1 MNLANRVGFA
11 IGTGR
16 CGTVF
21 LYEAMAKEPEVASSH
36 ERNPDNEAFQ
46 RYCKWHRLPVDD
58 EGFLATKEREIQAD
72 LESRAYS
79 FEASPYLALSALEL
93 HERFG
98 AKFIFL
104 IRRPDRVVTSF
115 VHKGFYS
122 KPYAV
127 RSPDLATGYQEPTP
141 ERFFTFFAR
150 ISPRGEFFS
159 TWNDLTPVGKVA
171 WFWKAYN
178 ERTLDVLD
186 KLPAESYCTVR
197 IEDLDYSRYL
207 ELCRFLGI
215 AAKATQ
221 ADFDALRA
229 SKPHA
234 FWSKR
239 TIDQWSRREI
249 SEFENQVAE
258 LAGRMGYRYNIAEL
272 IDEARAEKAESVR
285 LGRIPPPKPAPRFW
299 RLRRA
304 AAQWLREAAAS
315 MDVS

>member
-1 MNLANRVGFA
+1 M
-11 IGTGR
+11 
-16 CGTVF
+16 
-21 LYEAMAKEPEVASSH
+21 
-36 ERNPDNEAFQ
+36 
-46 RYCKWHRLPVDD
+46 
-58 EGFLATKEREIQAD
+58 
-72 LESRAYS
+72 
-79 FEASPYLALSALEL
+79 
-93 HERFG
+93 
-98 AKFIFL
+98 
-104 IRRPDRVVTSF
+104 
-115 VHKGFYS
+115 
-122 KPYAV
+122 
-127 RSPDLATGYQEPTP
+127 
-141 ERFFTFFAR
+141 
-150 ISPRGEFFS
+150 
-159 TWNDLTPVGKVA
+159 
-171 WFWKAYN
+171 
-178 ERTLDVLD
+178 LD